1 MFSNK
6 TWIGKKVNSDSRVL
20 WILTSLYTNC
30 ASWQQPSYQSE
41 DQVIESRGGQQEQQD
56 GEEQSS
62 NEELQR
68 AQL

>member
-1 MFSNK
+1 MLSNK
-6 TWIGKKVNSDSRVL
+6 HGWEEGQQWLNSSVDFTIFIYKL
-20 WILTSLYTNC
+20 CKPT
-30 ASWQQPSYQSE
+30 AASYQSE

-68 AQL
+68 AEQ